1 MLGFWKGGRR
11 ALGAAVAVLTVLTL
25 GLGMAGTAQ
34 AQTPHAGTV
43 QLNVDMSA
51 QRFAAKGGKVVA
63 RGPVDATVTRPDG
76 TTRTITKRVTY
87 KVTAARNCKIIQLH
101 LAPLFLNLLGLEV
114 RTSDINVQITGDR
127 SGGVLGRLF
136 CGLSQGLTLDQQART
151 KRAVHS
157 LNKRLD
163 KRGLSLL
170 SFRASLKTAEPSS
183 GARPLARAI
192 PPVPPGSCEIL
203 NLMLG
208 PLHLDLLGLVVDV
221 FGETRADPVHVLVTA
236 NPAGGVLG
244 ELLCGVGGDPTEA
257 SPAG

>member
-1 MLGFWKGGRR
+1 MQGIRKGGRTTAI
-11 ALGAAVAVLTVLTL
+11 ALGVLAVLAVAPEL
-25 GLGMAGTAQ
+25 ASA
-34 AQTPHAGTV
+34 AQTQTPQAGTV

-51 QRFAAKGGKVVA
+51 QRFATKGDKVVA

-76 TTRTITKRVTY
+76 TTDTITKRVTY

-136 CGLSQGLTLDQQART
+136 CGLSQGLTLDQRART
-151 KRAVHS
+151 RQAVRS
-157 LNKRLD
+157 LNDRLHN

-183 GARPLARAI
+183 GAKQLGRAI

-208 PLHLDLLGLVVDV
+208 PLHLDLLGLIVDV
-221 FGETRADPVHVLVTA
+221 YGETRADPVHVLVTA

-244 ELLCGVGGDPTEA
+244 ELLCGVGGTPTA
-257 SPAG
+257 PTP

>member
-1 MLGFWKGGRR
+1 MQGIRKGGRT
-11 ALGAAVAVLTVLTL
+11 LAVAVGVLVVL
-25 GLGMAGTAQ
+25 VVAPGLASA
-34 AQTPHAGTV
+34 AQTQTPQAGTV

-51 QRFAAKGGKVVA
+51 QRFATKGDKVVA

-76 TTRTITKRVTY
+76 TTDTITKRVTY

-170 SFRASLKTAEPSS
+170 SFRASLKTAESSS
-183 GARPLARAI
+183 GAKPLGRAI

-208 PLHLDLLGLVVDV
+208 PLHLDLLGLIVDV
-221 FGETRADPVHVLVTA
+221 YGETRADPVHVLVTA

-244 ELLCGVGGDPTEA
+244 ELLCGVGGTPTTTT
-257 SPAG
+257 P